1 LSNAPLI
8 SVIMPI
14 FNAQQD
20 LREAIESVLQQSF
33 VDFELLVIDDG
44 STDQSVQIIHSFDD
58 PRIRLISQAQNLGL
72 VAALN
77 RGISEARGQ
86 FIARMDGDDL
96 CLPERLA
103 LQLSAMQN
111 LQLDICGSHWAQI
124 DAQGKQFGVLYAPK
138 QMDEVVATLATT
150 VPYAHGS
157 VMIRKSFLDQHHLRY
172 QAGFSEDYQ
181 LWIRF
186 LELGAKFGMVDAV
199 LYLHRTHERSI
210 TSTRST
216 EQSVSAQQLR
226 RDFVKNNINLCQQ
239 AFSNLQDRFADLSK
253 SMQVH
258 TGYLAY
264 RLWMV
269 TGNARP
275 FFSLLFKSSLST
287 QVRICGRIARA

>member
-1 LSNAPLI
+1 
-8 SVIMPI
+8 MPI

-33 VDFELLVIDDG
+33 VNFELLIIDDG
-44 STDQSVQIIHSFDD
+44 STDHSVQIIRSFDD
-58 PRIRLISQAQNLGL
+58 SRIRLISQGQNLGL

-77 RGISEARGQ
+77 RGISEAHGQ

-96 CLPERLA
+96 CLPERLT
-103 LQLSAMQN
+103 LQLSAMKN
-111 LQLDICGSHWAQI
+111 FQLDICGSHWAQI

-138 QMDEVVATLATT
+138 QMDEVIATLATT

-157 VMIRKSFLDQHHLRY
+157 VMIRKSFLDQYHLRY

-181 LWIRF
+181 LWIRC
-186 LELGAKFGMVDAV
+186 LELDAKFGMVDAV

-210 TSTRST
+210 TNTRST

-239 AFSNLQDRFADLSK
+239 TLSNLQDRFADLSK

-258 TGYLAY
+258 TVYLAY
-264 RLWMV
+264 RLWIV

-275 FFSLLFKSSLST
+275 FFTLLFKSSLST
-287 QVRICGRIARA
+287 QVRIFGRITRA

>member
-1 LSNAPLI
+1 MTNAPLI

-33 VDFELLVIDDG
+33 VDFELLIIDDG
-44 STDQSVQIIHSFDD
+44 STDQSVQIIRSFDD

-77 RGISEARGQ
+77 RGISEACGQ

-96 CLPERLA
+96 CLPERLT

-124 DAQGKQFGVLYAPK
+124 DAQGNQFGVLYAPK
-138 QMDEVVATLATT
+138 QIDEVIATLATT

-157 VMIRKSFLDQHHLRY
+157 VMIRKSFLAQHHLLY

-181 LWIRF
+181 LWIRC
-186 LELGAKFGMVDAV
+186 LELGAKFGTVDAV
-199 LYLHRTHERSI
+199 LYMHRSHELSI

-226 RDFVKNNINLCQQ
+226 RDFVKNNIKLCQQ
-239 AFSNLQDRFADLSK
+239 ALSNLQDRFASLSK

-258 TGYLAY
+258 TAYLAY

-269 TGNARP
+269 TGNAGP
-275 FFSLLFKSSLST
+275 FFSLLLKSSLST